1 MWLCDKIPK
10 TFKQWYII
18 KTTPVCNVTWKFV
31 RSGGLGPLGTV
42 DPFQSYTAFP
52 RESISFPDLQKSH
65 VSETL
70 FLTVELSILDL
81 VFINQ
86 GQTARDAIQNSVQ
99 VAQAAEEFGYHRI
112 WIAEHH
118 NFPSIA
124 SAATS
129 VVIGHIAGA
138 TKSIRVGA
146 GGIMLPNHSPLVI
159 AEQFG
164 TLESLYPNRIDLGL
178 GRAPG
183 TDQLT
188 LRALRRDP
196 MASQHFP
203 EDVKE
208 LLHLLSSESNND
220 SVKAIPGIG
229 TNVPVWILGSSLFGA
244 QLAALLGLP
253 FAFASH
259 FAPNYLK
266 DAIQIYQKQF
276 RPSKYLQE
284 PYVMMAMNVVAADT
298 EEEAEFL
305 FTSVQ
310 QSFLGIL
317 RNRRAPFPPPVPSMD
332 PLWSEPEKQMANQ
345 MLSISAVGTKSKVQ
359 AKIKNLLQDI
369 KVNELMI
376 VSSIFDTKKRIRSL
390 EILMEI
396 QDQIET

>member
-1 MWLCDKIPK
+1 M
-10 TFKQWYII
+10 
-18 KTTPVCNVTWKFV
+18 
-31 RSGGLGPLGTV
+31 
-42 DPFQSYTAFP
+42 
-52 RESISFPDLQKSH
+52 
-65 VSETL
+65 
-70 FLTVELSILDL
+70 ELSILDL

-86 GQTARDAIQNSVQ
+86 GQTTKDAIQNSVQ
-99 VAQAAEEFGYHRI
+99 VAKAAESLGYNRI

-129 VVIGHIAGA
+129 VVIGHIAGH
-138 TKSIRVGA
+138 TKTIRVGS

-208 LLHLLSSESNND
+208 LLDYLSSDKKEGMVN
-220 SVKAIPGIG
+220 AIPGYG

-253 FAFASH
+253 FVFASH
-259 FAPNYLK
+259 FAPTYLK
-266 DAIQIYQKQF
+266 DAVSIYKRQF
-276 RPSKYLQE
+276 RPSQYLQS
-284 PYVMMAMNVVAADT
+284 PYVMMAMNIIAADT
-298 EEEAEFL
+298 DEEANFL
-305 FTSVQ
+305 FTSVE

-317 RNRRAPFPPPVPSMD
+317 RNKRAPFPPPVQSMD
-332 PLWSEPEKQMANQ
+332 SLWSETEKQMANQ
-345 MLSISAVGTKSKVQ
+345 MLSISAVGS
-359 AKIKNLLQDI
+359 AKTIVPKINQILSENNVDE
-369 KVNELMI
+369 VMV
-376 VSSIFDTKKRIRSL
+376 VSSIYDTTKRIRSL
-390 EILMEI
+390 EILMGVKE
-396 QDQIET
+396 ELEVPKTHS

>member
-1 MWLCDKIPK
+1 M
-10 TFKQWYII
+10 
-18 KTTPVCNVTWKFV
+18 
-31 RSGGLGPLGTV
+31 
-42 DPFQSYTAFP
+42 
-52 RESISFPDLQKSH
+52 
-65 VSETL
+65 
-70 FLTVELSILDL
+70 ELSILDL

-86 GQTARDAIQNSVQ
+86 GETPRDAIQNSVQ
-99 VAQAAEEFGYHRI
+99 VAKVAESLDYKRI

-129 VVIGHIAGA
+129 VVIGHIASH
-138 TKSIRVGA
+138 TNTIRVGA

-188 LRALRRDP
+188 LRALRRDA

-208 LLHLLSSESNND
+208 LIEYLSSEKEEGKVN
-220 SVKAIPGIG
+220 AIPGFG

-259 FAPNYLK
+259 FAPTYLK
-266 DAIQIYQKQF
+266 DAVSIYKKQF
-276 RPSKYLQE
+276 RPSAHLEK
-284 PYVMMAMNVVAADT
+284 PYVMMAMNVIAADSDP
-298 EEEAEFL
+298 EAEYL
-305 FTSVQ
+305 FSSVQ

-317 RNRRAPFPPPVPSMD
+317 RNKRAPFPPPVASMD
-332 PLWSEPEKQMANQ
+332 LLWSETEKQMANQ
-345 MLSISAVGTKSKVQ
+345 MLSISAVGDAKTIKSKINQ
-359 AKIKNLLQDI
+359 ILSDI
-369 KVNELMI
+369 VVDELMV
-376 VSSIFDTKKRIRSL
+376 VSSIFDTSKRIRSL
-390 EILMEI
+390 EILMGI
-396 QDQIET
+396 KDQILVSST

>member
-1 MWLCDKIPK
+1 M
-10 TFKQWYII
+10 
-18 KTTPVCNVTWKFV
+18 
-31 RSGGLGPLGTV
+31 
-42 DPFQSYTAFP
+42 
-52 RESISFPDLQKSH
+52 
-65 VSETL
+65 
-70 FLTVELSILDL
+70 ELSILDL

-86 GQTARDAIQNSVQ
+86 GETPRDAIQNSVQ
-99 VAQAAEEFGYHRI
+99 VAKAAESLDYKRI

-129 VVIGHIAGA
+129 VVIGHIASH
-138 TKSIRVGA
+138 TNTIRVGA

-188 LRALRRDP
+188 LRALRRDA

-208 LLHLLSSESNND
+208 LIEYLSSEKEEGKVN
-220 SVKAIPGIG
+220 AIPGFG

-259 FAPNYLK
+259 FAPTYLK
-266 DAIQIYQKQF
+266 DAVSIYKKQF
-276 RPSKYLQE
+276 RPSAHLEK
-284 PYVMMAMNVVAADT
+284 PYVMMAMNVIAADSDP
-298 EEEAEFL
+298 EAEYL
-305 FTSVQ
+305 FSSVQ

-317 RNRRAPFPPPVPSMD
+317 RNKRTPFPPPVASMD
-332 PLWSEPEKQMANQ
+332 LLWSETEKQMANQ
-345 MLSISAVGTKSKVQ
+345 MLSISAVGDAKTIKSKINQ
-359 AKIKNLLQDI
+359 ILSDI
-369 KVNELMI
+369 VVDELMV
-376 VSSIFDTKKRIRSL
+376 VSSIFDTSKRIRSL
-390 EILMEI
+390 EILMGI
-396 QDQIET
+396 KDQILVSST

>member
-1 MWLCDKIPK
+1 ME
-10 TFKQWYII
+10 F
-18 KTTPVCNVTWKFV
+18 
-31 RSGGLGPLGTV
+31 
-42 DPFQSYTAFP
+42 
-52 RESISFPDLQKSH
+52 
-65 VSETL
+65 
-70 FLTVELSILDL
+70 SILDL

-86 GQTARDAIQNSVQ
+86 GETPRDAIQNSVQ
-99 VAQAAEEFGYHRI
+99 IAKVAESLGYHRI

-129 VVIGHIAGA
+129 VVIGHIAGH
-138 TKSIRVGA
+138 TKTIRVGA

-188 LRALRRDP
+188 LRALRKDP

-208 LLHLLSSESNND
+208 LLEYLSSDKEEGKVN
-220 SVKAIPGIG
+220 AIPGYD

-259 FAPNYLK
+259 FAPTYLK
-266 DAIQIYQKQF
+266 DAVSIYKKQF
-276 RPSKYLQE
+276 RQSQYLDK
-284 PYVMMAMNVVAADT
+284 PYVMMAMNVIAADT
-298 EEEAEFL
+298 DAEADYL
-305 FTSVQ
+305 FSSVQ

-317 RNRRAPFPPPVPSMD
+317 RNKRAPFPPPVSNMD
-332 PLWSEPEKQMANQ
+332 SLWSETEKQMANQ
-345 MLSISAVGTKSKVQ
+345 MLSISAVGSENTIKE
-359 AKIKNLLQDI
+359 KINTTI
-369 KVNELMI
+369 NEMKVNEVMV
-376 VSSIFDTKKRIRSL
+376 VSSIFDTQKRIRSL
-390 EILMEI
+390 EILANI
-396 QDQIET
+396 KDQILVTTS

>member
-1 MWLCDKIPK
+1 M
-10 TFKQWYII
+10 
-18 KTTPVCNVTWKFV
+18 
-31 RSGGLGPLGTV
+31 S
-42 DPFQSYTAFP
+42 
-52 RESISFPDLQKSH
+52 
-65 VSETL
+65 
-70 FLTVELSILDL
+70 VELSILDL

-86 GQTARDAIQNSVQ
+86 GETPRDAIQNSVQ
-99 VAQAAEEFGYHRI
+99 VAKAAESLDYKRI

-129 VVIGHIAGA
+129 VVIGHIASH
-138 TKSIRVGA
+138 TNTIRVGA

-188 LRALRRDP
+188 LRALRRDA

-208 LLHLLSSESNND
+208 LIEYLSSEKEEGKVN
-220 SVKAIPGIG
+220 AIPGFG

-259 FAPNYLK
+259 FAPTYLK
-266 DAIQIYQKQF
+266 DAVSIYKKQF
-276 RPSKYLQE
+276 RPSAHLEK
-284 PYVMMAMNVVAADT
+284 PYVMMAMNVIAADSDP
-298 EEEAEFL
+298 EAEYL
-305 FTSVQ
+305 FSSVQ

-317 RNRRAPFPPPVPSMD
+317 RNKRTPFPPPVASMD
-332 PLWSEPEKQMANQ
+332 LLWSETEKQMANQ
-345 MLSISAVGTKSKVQ
+345 MLSISAVGDAKTIKSKINQ
-359 AKIKNLLQDI
+359 ILSDI
-369 KVNELMI
+369 VVDELMV
-376 VSSIFDTKKRIRSL
+376 VSSIFDTSKRIRSL
-390 EILMEI
+390 EILMGI
-396 QDQIET
+396 KDQILVSST

>member
-1 MWLCDKIPK
+1 M
-10 TFKQWYII
+10 
-18 KTTPVCNVTWKFV
+18 
-31 RSGGLGPLGTV
+31 
-42 DPFQSYTAFP
+42 
-52 RESISFPDLQKSH
+52 
-65 VSETL
+65 
-70 FLTVELSILDL
+70 ELSILDL

-86 GQTARDAIQNSVQ
+86 GETPRDAIQNSVQ
-99 VAQAAEEFGYHRI
+99 VAKAAESLGYKRI

-129 VVIGHIAGA
+129 VVIGHIASH
-138 TKSIRVGA
+138 TNTIRVGA

-188 LRALRRDP
+188 LRALRRDA

-208 LLHLLSSESNND
+208 LIEYLSSEKEEGKVN
-220 SVKAIPGIG
+220 AIPGFG

-259 FAPNYLK
+259 FAPTYLK
-266 DAIQIYQKQF
+266 DAVSIYKKQF
-276 RPSKYLQE
+276 RPSAHLEK
-284 PYVMMAMNVVAADT
+284 PYVMMAMNVIAADSDP
-298 EEEAEFL
+298 EAEYL
-305 FTSVQ
+305 FSSVQ

-317 RNRRAPFPPPVPSMD
+317 RNKRTPFPPPIASMD
-332 PLWSEPEKQMANQ
+332 LLWSETEKQMANQ
-345 MLSISAVGTKSKVQ
+345 MLSISAVGDAKTIKSKINQ
-359 AKIKNLLQDI
+359 ILSDI
-369 KVNELMI
+369 VVDELMV
-376 VSSIFDTKKRIRSL
+376 VSSIFDTSKRIRSL
-390 EILMEI
+390 EILMGI
-396 QDQIET
+396 KDQILVSST